1 MLEELLSNE
10 SKVIFYKCLFQP
22 EIDSMEKN
30 KVCCCQLYRILSDSE
45 IIVTGTGSADEDT
58 GLKKHEC
65 YIIDIYNL
73 NKVYRCNAYYI
84 SANSEDGN
92 CYYTIRIVSP
102 AQKVQRRR
110 YQRYPC
116 HSFFAYSVLQK
127 EQVYDIINKE
137 WEEVKKSLA
146 DLHGFKQEVLSDISG
161 GGIRFTSKQ
170 LFKKGEYLFCI
181 LNFGGYNNKKAFPVI
196 CEVVYSGELVN
207 VKHIFDIRLKYIG
220 ITEQQREQIIH
231 FGFWLERQ
239 KI

>member
-1 MLEELLSNE
+1 MLEELVSNE

-22 EIDSMEKN
+22 ETDSMEKN
-30 KVCCCQLYRILSDSE
+30 KICCCQLYRILSDSE
-45 IIVTGTGSADEDT
+45 IIVTDT
-58 GLKKHEC
+58 GGSKDTVLKKHEC
-65 YIIDIYNL
+65 YILDIYNL

-84 SANSEDGN
+84 LANNEDGN
-92 CYYTIRIVSP
+92 CYYTVRIVSP
-102 AQKVQRRR
+102 VQKVQRRR

-116 HSFFAYSVLQK
+116 HSLFAYSVLQK

-146 DLHGFKQEVLSDISG
+146 SLHGFKQEVLSDISG
-161 GGIRFTSKQ
+161 GGIRFTSKH
-170 LFKKGEYLFCI
+170 LFEKGEYLFCI